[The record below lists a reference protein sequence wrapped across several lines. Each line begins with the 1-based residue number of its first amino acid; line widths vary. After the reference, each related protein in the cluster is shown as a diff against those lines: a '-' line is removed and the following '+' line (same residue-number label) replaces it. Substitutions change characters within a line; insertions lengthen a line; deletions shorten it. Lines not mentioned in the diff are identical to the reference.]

1 MNNVIEFKCP
11 CCDAGL
17 HFSGADQ
24 KLTCEYCGN
33 SFELETVQEY
43 NAGLEQG
50 NVQDVSWEAEQT
62 GELSVEEQ
70 GTMRSYICNTCGG
83 EIVTDATTA
92 ATFCPFCENP
102 TIMPGN
108 VSGGLR
114 PDAVIPF
121 KTTKDDAK
129 KAFLELCKGKPLL
142 PKDFTS
148 KNRLEKI
155 TGMYV
160 PFWLYECV
168 GDVDGQ
174 YKATKVTRWSDSKY
188 RYTKT
193 DHYMLTR
200 AANAEFVGIPMD
212 GSTKMDNV
220 IMESIEPFDMNEAV
234 DFNTAYLSG
243 FLADKYDV
251 EAKDG
256 EERIR
261 QRVDETLDALMKPSM
276 AGYSS
281 VITSSKQLRVQHN
294 KARYVLFP
302 VWMLHTKYKGKTYVF
317 AMNGQTGKM
326 TGTLP
331 IDSGRQWAYFG
342 GVSAAAT
349 VAAILA
355 QYVISYL

>member
-1 MNNVIEFKCP
+1 
-11 CCDAGL
+11 
-17 HFSGADQ
+17 
-24 KLTCEYCGN
+24 
-33 SFELETVQEY
+33 
-43 NAGLEQG
+43 
-50 NVQDVSWEAEQT
+50 
-62 GELSVEEQ
+62 
-70 GTMRSYICNTCGG
+70 
-83 EIVTDATTA
+83 
-92 ATFCPFCENP
+92 
-102 TIMPGN
+102 
-108 VSGGLR
+108 
-114 PDAVIPF
+114 
-121 KTTKDDAK
+121 
-129 KAFLELCKGKPLL
+129 
-142 PKDFTS
+142 
-148 KNRLEKI
+148 
-155 TGMYV
+155 
-160 PFWLYECV
+160 
-168 GDVDGQ
+168 
-174 YKATKVTRWSDSKY
+174 
-188 RYTKT
+188 
-193 DHYMLTR
+193 MLTR

-281 VITSSKQLRVQHN
+281 VITSAKQLHVQHN
-294 KARYVLFP
+294 KAKYVLFP

-355 QYVISYL
+355 QYTISYL